1 MFPRCSHYLACTRN
15 GQVIYRVCDDPA
27 SPRHRQCVRASTC
40 LECKAGRRDSAP
52 PPPKTKVSKRNLTKE
67 VREKTPSIPRRIIS
81 YAEAVVE
88 WTAAGRPERSEEEVK
103 QIFQQFC
110 EPCKSFDPGKNICQ
124 RCGCRVASDGFA
136 IFNKIKMAT
145 QHCPRNLW

>member
-1 MFPRCSHYLACTRN
+1 MFPKCSSYFACTRN
-15 GQVIYRVCDDPA
+15 GQVIYRVCNDPA
-27 SPRHRQCVRASTC
+27 SPHHRQCVRASIC
-40 LECKAGRRDSAP
+40 CQCKVRTHDPAQQPGP
-52 PPPKTKVSKRNLTKE
+52 KVSKKSPTKDL
-67 VREKTPSIPRRIIS
+67 REKAPSISRRIIS

-88 WTAAGRPERSEEEVK
+88 WTAAGRPERSGEEVER
-103 QIFQQFC
+103 IFRQFC
-110 EPCKSFDPGKNICQ
+110 EPCKSFDPDKNVCQ